1 METHIEE
8 METSTVCLKE
18 RTNNESEL
26 KQMLQQL
33 VKNQEIKQELN
44 GSLKKHKLH
53 KTLKSQEIILE
64 KKRMKDEDRMEMH
77 PSHIKKTEGIKEI
90 KLWSERWMQEQDIML
105 EDRITNKQSIQEKI
119 NAHSTK
125 QVKKTMEGSG
135 SECCNNTEK
144 ESKIGRSSESLK
156 PKKDLVFFE
165 EESVSPSSS
174 LEPPNRK
181 SSEVDISIKGTRDA
195 ELVVEESP
203 IKDHPMSQVGNLP

>member
-1 METHIEE
+1 
-8 METSTVCLKE
+8 
-18 RTNNESEL
+18 
-26 KQMLQQL
+26 
-33 VKNQEIKQELN
+33 
-44 GSLKKHKLH
+44 
-53 KTLKSQEIILE
+53 
-64 KKRMKDEDRMEMH
+64 MEMH

-105 EDRITNKQSIQEKI
+105 EDKITNKQSIQEKI

-135 SECCNNTEK
+135 SECCNNTEVHSWTRKAQLATFGGCSEGETKEDHLVCVLHQALETEQYNEVLK

-165 EESVSPSSS
+165 EESVSTSSS